1 MGSRELA
8 EALRAAAEERA
19 AAIRRGAEA
28 DCGRIRSEAA
38 DAVAAL
44 REEYGRREAAAVE
57 AAKGEIRAAAEQT
70 VRLAG
75 LRAEHLLAERL
86 HRLARELLPG
96 VGAEGGEALF
106 ASLGRELPPGDWE
119 RVTVNPADEAP
130 ARRLFPGAAIAADP
144 AVFGGL
150 EAERGGGRFRV
161 VNTLEKRLERGWAEL
176 LPALL
181 AEIRGGG

>member
-8 EALRAAAEERA
+8 EALRAAAEEKA

-38 DAVAAL
+38 AAMAEV
-44 REEYGRREAAAVE
+44 REEYARREAAAVE
-57 AAKGEIRAAAEQT
+57 AARAEIRAAAERT
-70 VRLAG
+70 ARLAG
-75 LRAEHLLAERL
+75 LRAEQLLAERL
-86 HRLARELLPG
+86 RRLARELLPA
-96 VGAEGGEALF
+96 VRAEGGEALF
-106 ASLGRELPPGDWE
+106 AALARELPPGEWE

-144 AVFGGL
+144 AVSGGL
-150 EAERGGGRFRV
+150 EAERGEGRFRV

-176 LPALL
+176 LPALV
-181 AEIRGGG
+181 AELRGGG